1 MAHGGA
7 NEPSGKPREMSI
19 RRIGC
24 HWAAWRLDPA
34 VELKVVPVVLSVM
47 LENFSVGPDLR
58 FWIHIVLCSC
68 HRLRIARIVSYHQSM
83 YCISLDAIYFTYIS
97 ILFLVRSISWFRVL
111 PSFCCTKNV
120 NKTTNLKPYTLELCM
135 AMQHDSIWDRNNN
148 ETEPDSG
155 WSSIRGHLRKMS
167 RHSGKRDSTKDKSIS
182 DDLERR
188 QSAYVKV
195 SQSSNVPWKAEA
207 QHLGDGHARRGQ
219 DDLLRGVVKLT
230 MYETKY
236 MCIIVT

>member
-1 MAHGGA
+1 MEGRMSPLE
-7 NEPSGKPREMSI
+7 NLEKCPSGALDA
-19 RRIGC
+19 IG
-24 HWAAWRLDPA
+24 RLDGWTRQSSWKWCFRWC
-34 VELKVVPVVLSVM
+34 LFR

-58 FWIHIVLCSC
+58 FWIRIVLCSC

-83 YCISLDAIYFTYIS
+83 YCISLDAIY
-97 ILFLVRSISWFRVL
+97 LFLVRSISWFRVL

-182 DDLERR
+182 VDLERG
-188 QSAYVKV
+188 QSAYV
-195 SQSSNVPWKAEA
+195 KAEA

-236 MCIIVT
+236 MCNHVHNCDVI